1 MCSLPYQKLTAALIS
16 SLKDHHIAEE
26 PLPKYG
32 GLAFAHQFPTW
43 LVAVKDLVLD
53 SARPADDRAKFRRI
67 FYALEDAADQR
78 LISADADIESPDLC
92 RVVKLLFNR
101 HMGEGEEDGQGQEEE
116 VGGGSE

>member
-16 SLKDHHIAEE
+16 CNNKDQVSEE

-32 GLAFAHQFPTW
+32 GLAVAHQFPTW

-53 SARPADDRAKFRRI
+53 RAQLDDRAKFRRI
-67 FYALEDAADQR
+67 FYALEDASDQR

-101 HMGEGEEDGQGQEEE
+101 HMGEGEDGQGQEKE
-116 VGGGSE
+116 VGGESE

>member
-1 MCSLPYQKLTAALIS
+1 MST
-16 SLKDHHIAEE
+16 EE

-32 GLAFAHQFPTW
+32 GLATAAHQFPTW

-53 SARPADDRAKFRRI
+53 RAQLDDRAKFRRI

-101 HMGEGEEDGQGQEEE
+101 HMGEGEEDGQGQEKE
-116 VGGGSE
+116 VGGESE

>member
-1 MCSLPYQKLTAALIS
+1 MST
-16 SLKDHHIAEE
+16 EE

-32 GLAFAHQFPTW
+32 GLATSAHQFPTW

-53 SARPADDRAKFRRI
+53 RAQLDDRAKFRRI

-101 HMGEGEEDGQGQEEE
+101 HMGEREEDGQGQEEE
-116 VGGGSE
+116 VGGGGSE